1 MLFVH
6 GGVSYGRFVL
16 FITDGK
22 HYVSTL
28 FEVRSFLSSLSNPFL
43 VLEELCVERKIQ
55 NQRLKVSDITV
66 VIFLTKCVKPE
77 DTGLIGVHYII
88 LCGPPELNM
97 CTVFSLGSPTL
108 TSHLVY

>member
-16 FITDGK
+16 FISDGK

-88 LCGPPELNM
+88 QHVYCVQPRVTHVDL
-97 CTVFSLGSPTL
+97 SPGI
-108 TSHLVY
+108 LV